1 MDNTAIAQ
9 QPEKLPLLI
18 ERAAAA
24 LAKATTPAE
33 FLEARDQAAFVYD
46 AAKVAAR
53 FAKAKQAHDEILAAC
68 RKAQGDALLIEAR
81 AQMRLADEYD
91 AAQARGEAAKH
102 SGGNPKIVPNKNDL
116 PKTAADLGLDRKVI
130 LEARQVR
137 DAEKAKPGIVEQT
150 LAAASEPTRARLK
163 RAVDGVLQPQR
174 PTAQA
179 ESAPRLYIPRMAEP
193 NNAAERCDVSASY
206 TKREYRAYLIGYR
219 KAAEILAD
227 IFEGIAEYEKKS
239 NTPESNI
246 RADALMGSAAA
257 ARAIEKNANDLMEED
272 EEGGEE
278 HEDEAMEET
287 EANEQERG

>member
-1 MDNTAIAQ
+1 MNSTALAQ

-102 SGGNPKIVPNKNDL
+102 SSGNPQIVPNKNDL
-116 PKTAADLGLDRKVI
+116 PKTAADLGLDRKII
-130 LEARQVR
+130 LEARRVR

-150 LAAASEPTRARLK
+150 LAAAGEPTRARLK
-163 RAVDGVLQPQR
+163 RAVDDVLAP
-174 PTAQA
+174 PPCPPAQA
-179 ESAPRLYIPRMAEP
+179 ETAAKAVTQEEDRQQEMGEP
-193 NNAAERCDVSASY
+193 NNSIDPRDV
-206 TKREYRAYLIGYR
+206 RVYLVGYR
-219 KAAEILAD
+219 RACVDLAEL
-227 IFEGIAEYEKKS
+227 FETIASLENER
-239 NTPESNI
+239 NTPENKI
-246 RADALMGSAAA
+246 RGAALAGAAAA
-257 ARAIEKNANDLMEED
+257 ARVFEKKAYDYK
-272 EEGGEE
+272 GEP
-278 HEDEAMEET
+278 A
-287 EANEQERG
+287 